1 MAESKEKSYLDLRW
15 LGKNPPR
22 LDMGSR
28 ILEIN
33 TKEEKMKKITIT
45 IVMVFALMAMLT
57 AFEKHPGEMEKFEG
71 KMHPGEEHMMR
82 EGFGGFDRICDEL
95 ELTEKQIETMEEM
108 RLDHKKEMIGKHA
121 EIEIMKVDKHFA
133 MQNHD
138 FAKTKKITAKMFDLK
153 KSLAINKI
161 EHHETMWNLLIPE
174 QQEKA
179 KELMK
184 DKPKHKKI
192 LQKKVMQKKM
202 IHQ

>member
-1 MAESKEKSYLDLRW
+1 
-15 LGKNPPR
+15 
-22 LDMGSR
+22 
-28 ILEIN
+28 
-33 TKEEKMKKITIT
+33 MKKITIT

-57 AFEKHPGEMEKFEG
+57 AFEKHHGEMEKFEG

-82 EGFGGFDRICDEL
+82 EGIGGFDRICDEL

-121 EIEIMKVDKHFA
+121 EIEIMKVDKRFA
-133 MQNHD
+133 MKNHN

-153 KSLAINKI
+153 KSLAIKKI
-161 EHHETMWNLLIPE
+161 EQHEIMWNLLTEE

-184 DKPKHKKI
+184 DRPRHKKDI
-192 LQKKVMQKKM
+192 LKKKIMQKKM